1 MVVYRRS
8 QTHDAGAGRTESV
21 GAAVNWQ
28 DEQFVKVYTR
38 DTGEWTLLSWDAQA
52 LLLQIL
58 RKVDRSGVLQLGK
71 HGARVLPAALG
82 HRDQAER
89 ITAALQE
96 LTADGCVVL
105 RPECLVVP
113 NFIAAQTSRQSDK
126 ARQQSARDRRRAESM
141 GSSLPAEPKT
151 SQNVTDCHLASPG
164 VTGSHLASPRVTL
177 DKSRS
182 DETREEKDSGV
193 TSEPKQPELEL
204 VPQQAA
210 DANQKPKESGTSAG
224 AEPEHLGMPL
234 GDEGVVEQPKDE
246 EPDPVTVERH
256 LAIHVF
262 GYLLAARKRCKPS
275 ARTVEPTETHLKEI
289 TRCLREGIE
298 AQDLIHVV
306 DVWEAQVKSG
316 RQDMAH
322 FDSVTPF
329 RAANVAKYL
338 QMSLD
343 DARKPRGQAP
353 QAMRPP
359 EPPKSPRPAQSDFER
374 RRKELESSE

>member
-1 MVVYRRS
+1 
-8 QTHDAGAGRTESV
+8 
-21 GAAVNWQ
+21 VNWQ
-28 DEQFVKVYTR
+28 DEQFIKVYTR

-82 HRDQAER
+82 HREQAER
-89 ITAALQE
+89 ITAALAE
-96 LTADGCVVL
+96 LTADGCVIL

-141 GSSLPAEPKT
+141 GSSLPADKET
-151 SQNVTDCHLASPG
+151 SQNVTDCHLASPD
-164 VTGSHLASPRVTL
+164 VTTGHLASPRVTL
-177 DKSRS
+177 DKSRV
-182 DETREEKDSGV
+182 DETRQDKKPSG
-193 TSEPKQPELEL
+193 SSAAADPKQ
-204 VPQQAA
+204 
-210 DANQKPKESGTSAG
+210 
-224 AEPEHLGMPL
+224 LGMPL
-234 GDEGVVEQPKDE
+234 GDDGAKADPPKEKDDP
-246 EPDPVTVERH
+246 EPVQTEKH

-275 ARTVEPTETHLKEI
+275 ARMVEPTETHLKEI
-289 TRCLREGIE
+289 TRCLKEGID

-306 DVWEAQVKSG
+306 DIWEAQVKSG
-316 RQDMAH
+316 RQEMTH

-329 RAANVAKYL
+329 RACNVAKYL

-343 DARKPRGQAP
+343 DARKPRKQAP
-353 QAMRPP
+353 QAARPP
-359 EPPKSPRPAQSDFER
+359 EPPKSPRAGESDLQREIRER
-374 RRKELESSE
+374 RERGEIT

>member
-1 MVVYRRS
+1 M
-8 QTHDAGAGRTESV
+8 
-21 GAAVNWQ
+21 NWQ

-58 RKVDRSGVLQLGK
+58 RKVDRSGVMQLGK

-82 HRDQAER
+82 HRDQTER
-89 ITAALQE
+89 IAAALLE

-105 RPECLVVP
+105 QPECLVVP

-141 GSSLPAEPKT
+141 GASLPAEPKT
-151 SQNVTDCHLASPG
+151 SQNVTDCHLVSPG
-164 VTGSHLASPRVTL
+164 VTSSHLVSPGVTL
-177 DKSRS
+177 DKIRS
-182 DETREEKDSGV
+182 DETREEKDSCAR
-193 TSEPKQPELEL
+193 SESKQPEIAL
-204 VPQQAA
+204 VPQRAA
-210 DANQKPKESGTSAG
+210 
-224 AEPEHLGMPL
+224 
-234 GDEGVVEQPKDE
+234 VVKQPKAQVIAQIA
-246 EPDPVTVERH
+246 VT
-256 LAIHVF
+256 LF
-262 GYLLAARKRCKPS
+262 GELQAARKRCNANVRWGDGRKVLP
-275 ARTVEPTETHLKEI
+275 AHTREI
-289 TRCLREGIE
+289 ERCLREE
-298 AQDLIHVV
+298 MSVDDLRHVIA
-306 DVWEAQVKSG
+306 VWEAMVKSG
-316 RQDMAH
+316 RQEMAY

-353 QAMRPP
+353 QATRPP
-359 EPPKSPRPAQSDFER
+359 EPPKSPQPAQSDFER

>member
-1 MVVYRRS
+1 M
-8 QTHDAGAGRTESV
+8 
-21 GAAVNWQ
+21 NWQ

-71 HGARVLPAALG
+71 HGTRVLPAALG
-82 HRDQAER
+82 HREHADR
-89 ITAALQE
+89 IAAALQE
-96 LTADGCVVL
+96 LQVDGCVIL
-105 RPECLVVP
+105 RPDCLVVP
-113 NFIAAQTSRQSDK
+113 NFIAAQTSRQSDR
-126 ARQQSARDRRRAESM
+126 ARQQSARDRRRAESL
-141 GSSLPAEPKT
+141 GASLPADAET
-151 SQNVTDCHLASPG
+151 SQNVTDCHLASPD
-164 VTGSHLASPRVTL
+164 VTTGHPESPRVTL
-177 DKSRS
+177 DKSRL
-182 DETREEKDSGV
+182 DEKRQDKKPSG
-193 TSEPKQPELEL
+193 SSAAAEPKQ
-204 VPQQAA
+204 
-210 DANQKPKESGTSAG
+210 
-224 AEPEHLGMPL
+224 LGMPL
-234 GDEGVVEQPKDE
+234 GDGGVAEPPKDE
-246 EPDPVTVERH
+246 PVAVEQH

-316 RQDMAH
+316 RQEMAH

-338 QMSLD
+338 QMGLD
-343 DARKPRGQAP
+343 DARKPRNQAP
-353 QAMRPP
+353 HAVRPP
-359 EPPKSPRPAQSDFER
+359 EPPKSPRAGESDFQRQIRESRER
-374 RRKELESSE
+374 GEIT